1 MLEVSFVRRR
11 GRRDRV
17 YVHRSDGTS
26 TGWDFPSYGDGLP
39 HDLRHLVVDDELG
52 LADGFWGLVD
62 GGVDVALVH
71 NQATLV
77 RNGAPLCEHVGIDL
91 TGLLEAE
98 AAVAALDATNGEPG
112 SQLPTSVTL
121 DAVAAIHR
129 RLGVL
134 ALQWRDLEDGH
145 AVSLTFPSR

>member
-1 MLEVSFVRRR
+1 M
-11 GRRDRV
+11 

-39 HDLRHLVVDDELG
+39 HDLRHLVVEDELG

-91 TGLLEAE
+91 TGR
-98 AAVAALDATNGEPG
+98 
-112 SQLPTSVTL
+112 S
-121 DAVAAIHR
+121 R
-129 RLGVL
+129 R
-134 ALQWRDLEDGH
+134 R
-145 AVSLTFPSR
+145 P

>member
-1 MLEVSFVRRR
+1 M
-11 GRRDRV
+11 
-17 YVHRSDGTS
+17 YVNRSDGTS

-129 RLGVL
+129 RLGEQ
-134 ALQWRDLEDGH
+134 AE
-145 AVSLTFPSR
+145 SRSRYSRSATGFGRMTAA